1 MGVKINQLPSGRFNA
16 KVFDYTDANG
26 KRHYKS
32 ITADSK
38 SEVKKQIAVF
48 LANREYSSGKENMTL
63 GEAMGRYIEKK
74 RNILSDSTIYGY
86 EKIMKNNIQNLQK
99 MKISK
104 ITSAVVMDSLQKD
117 AETLS
122 VKSLKNI
129 YGLAKTVLSENDIYV
144 KLQFPQTVKKVR
156 VLPEPS
162 VIFNA
167 VKGTNIELPV
177 LLAMWLSLR
186 MSEVLGLRY
195 GDVRDGHLIVHSVV
209 IQINKERIIDADRTK
224 TTNSTRVLKIPP
236 YIMQLIGS
244 GKSEDHIVTLPSY
257 SISQRFSRILNKNNI
272 PHITFH
278 DLRHINA
285 SVMLRL
291 GISDKIAMERGG
303 WASTGVLKQV
313 YQESFMG
320 DRENAD
326 SIIDNYFE
334 TMIEKA

>member
-1 MGVKINQLPSGRFNA
+1 
-16 KVFDYTDANG
+16 
-26 KRHYKS
+26 
-32 ITADSK
+32 
-38 SEVKKQIAVF
+38 
-48 LANREYSSGKENMTL
+48 
-63 GEAMGRYIEKK
+63 
-74 RNILSDSTIYGY
+74 
-86 EKIMKNNIQNLQK
+86 
-99 MKISK
+99 
-104 ITSAVVMDSLQKD
+104 
-117 AETLS
+117 
-122 VKSLKNI
+122 
-129 YGLAKTVLSENDIYV
+129 
-144 KLQFPQTVKKVR
+144 
-156 VLPEPS
+156 
-162 VIFNA
+162 
-167 VKGTNIELPV
+167 
-177 LLAMWLSLR
+177 MWLSLR

-209 IQINKERIIDADRTK
+209 IQINKERIIDADRAK

-303 WASTGVLKQV
+303 WASTNVLKRV
-313 YQESFMG
+313 YQESFIG

-334 TMIEKA
+334 TMIEKE